1 MLEVIRSSDARRAC
15 SMRSRVRRL
24 IAGGIAL
31 ASADQSHMTRLL
43 GRSFGISPGKFG
55 RASIRGS
62 GRWKRTWASWCSSGG
77 HRGVR
82 RTEAEREMVDILDSV
97 PQHDGRAMPTGVELT
112 LADDVA
118 TRTHVLNFLHRLV
131 DGKVP

>member
-1 MLEVIRSSDARRAC
+1 
-15 SMRSRVRRL
+15 
-24 IAGGIAL
+24 
-31 ASADQSHMTRLL
+31 
-43 GRSFGISPGKFG
+43 
-55 RASIRGS
+55 
-62 GRWKRTWASWCSSGG
+62 
-77 HRGVR
+77 
-82 RTEAEREMVDILDSV
+82 MVDILDSV